1 MASDAFGT
9 VFVSA
14 QDDALSRGEEGGR
27 AHPLL
32 SRPGIALPLLLVA
45 AALSAIILASA
56 DLWQLGAQV
65 RDTRAQDMDW
75 TFAQAQIE
83 VLRLHEAAENLT
95 ETASA
100 RAEFKR
106 RHDLLIDRLAQI
118 QAGPARQIAENMGL
132 QDDIAAAGR
141 AIMAHG
147 AGAARMDRQELA
159 LLTARLAL
167 LDRMLALAGSQANSA
182 YDAMKAERM
191 ERLRRTLVLGTP
203 LVMVGLLGLVL
214 LALRILGI
222 ERRVLEVRRVELDLQ
237 RERDDASYMRN
248 IAAVVSHQMRGPLA
262 VIDSAAQRMLAN
274 PELAAQEDAGTA
286 ILRIRRQVRRM
297 LHFMDQAMLAGTIE
311 SGSWQARVQ
320 PVAADDLIAMV
331 MAHDAIQGSRD
342 RLVPP
347 PAGGARLR
355 VLCDPDLAFHALANI
370 VENALKYS
378 PEGSPVELRVT
389 GAGAMAAISV
399 TDHGRGVPAAEREA
413 IFQRFRRGSNAL
425 DRPGTGVG
433 LWLARRLAEIQ
444 GGTVRVAS
452 DGRTGARFDLCLPL
466 AAACSRPLPAAV
478 PGPGGQPAGTVD
490 PEGPAGAHHAPL

>member
-1 MASDAFGT
+1 MASDVFGT

-14 QDDALSRGEEGGR
+14 PDDPLPRGEEGPG

-32 SRPGIALPLLLVA
+32 SRPGIALPLLLIA

-65 RDTRAQDMDW
+65 RDNRAQDMDW

-83 VLRLHEAAENLT
+83 VLRLHEAAENLA
-95 ETASA
+95 ENAAA

-118 QAGPARQIAENMGL
+118 ETGPARQLAENMGL
-132 QDDIAAAGR
+132 LDDIIAAGR
-141 AIMAHG
+141 AVMEHG
-147 AGAARMDRQELA
+147 SGTGRLDRQELA

-167 LDRMLALAGSQANSA
+167 LDRALALAGSQANSS
-182 YDAMKAERM
+182 YDAMKAERV

-203 LVMVGLLGLVL
+203 LVVVGLLGLVL
-214 LALRILGI
+214 LALRIIGI
-222 ERRVLEVRRVELDLQ
+222 ERRVLEMRRVELDLQ

-262 VIDSAAQRMLAN
+262 VIDSAAQRLLAD
-274 PELAAQEDAGTA
+274 PELAAQQDASAA
-286 ILRIRRQVRRM
+286 ILRIRRQVRRV

-311 SGSWQARVQ
+311 SRSWQARVQ
-320 PVAADDLIAMV
+320 PVAVEDLLAMV

-347 PAGGARLR
+347 PPGRARLR
-355 VLCDPDLAFHALANI
+355 VLCDPDLAFHALVNI

-399 TDHGRGVPAAEREA
+399 TDHGRGIPSAEREA

-466 AAACSRPLPAAV
+466 AVSAGRPLPAAV
-478 PGPGGQPAGTVD
+478 PGFGDLPAGTTA
-490 PEGPAGAHHAPL
+490 EGAAGAHHAAP